1 MKTTNDVCVHTW
13 GNKKNG
19 RADTN
24 ISQVSQPPA
33 GPRIRAAQRPKIL
46 VQQSCI
52 VTSRGLIISISS
64 RHLVILLFSSMR
76 L

>member
-19 RADTN
+19 RAGTN

-46 VQQSCI
+46 VNQMSAEKDFVKDDQTCKTI
-52 VTSRGLIISISS
+52 VLDYKNAIA
-64 RHLVILLFSSMR
+64 
-76 L
+76 